1 MNPRMLDRGCLTEN
15 MRAFEVMEFRKMIA
29 CQAHLFG
36 RCQFG
41 IDERANTKSEGHL
54 DLHAQ
59 KKVVGK

>member
-1 MNPRMLDRGCLTEN
+1 MS
-15 MRAFEVMEFRKMIA
+15 AFEVMEFRAMIA

-41 IDERANTKSEGHL
+41 IDERANTKSEGHV

-59 KKVVGK
+59 KKVVEK

>member
-1 MNPRMLDRGCLTEN
+1 MS
-15 MRAFEVMEFRKMIA
+15 AFEVMEFRAMIA

-41 IDERANTKSEGHL
+41 IDERTNTKSEGHV

-59 KKVVGK
+59 KKVVEK